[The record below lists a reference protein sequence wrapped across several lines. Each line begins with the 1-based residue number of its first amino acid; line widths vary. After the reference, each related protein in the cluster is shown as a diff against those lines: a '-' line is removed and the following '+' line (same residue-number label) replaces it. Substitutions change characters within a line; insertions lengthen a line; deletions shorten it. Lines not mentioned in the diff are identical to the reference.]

1 MGQNREDKY
10 GTVRISDEVISIC
23 AVNAV
28 LKTNGVHE
36 LSGGLIDNLSKNILG
51 NEPPSK
57 GIKISRD
64 ENNVEIDVFI
74 IVDYEVKIPA
84 VAWEVQVNVKNEVEQ
99 MTGLSVTAVNIHVQG
114 VHLPDE
120 EEI

>member
-1 MGQNREDKY
+1 MCCKRRAQDK
-10 GTVRISDEVISIC
+10 RS
-23 AVNAV
+23 ARAQRR
-28 LKTNGVHE
+28 
-36 LSGGLIDNLSKNILG
+36 
-51 NEPPSK
+51 PPSK

-64 ENNVEIDVFI
+64 EQNVEIDVFI

-120 EEI
+120 EGI